1 MATRATA
8 ELAAGASE
16 RSRKL
21 RTQLRASLMGLD
33 VPGAEALLDRL
44 RQVRVEDFDGRS
56 GWRAF
61 TDAERA
67 LRREKEAGRRLELAG
82 EAVRLGLEL
91 FGEPVEVDD
100 AAAAKVVVEPEDLQ
114 LVAYEVLTADTRT
127 EDGGRVPQAQ
137 QEQLSV

>member
-1 MATRATA
+1 
-8 ELAAGASE
+8 
-16 RSRKL
+16 
-21 RTQLRASLMGLD
+21 MGLD
-33 VPGAEALLDRL
+33 VPGSEALLDRL

-61 TDAERA
+61 TDGERA
-67 LRREKEAGRRLELAG
+67 LRREKEAARRFELAG
-82 EAVRLGLEL
+82 EVVRLGLEL

-100 AAAAKVVVEPEDLQ
+100 AAAVKVIVEPEDLQ

-127 EDGGRVPQAQ
+127 EDTGRVPQAQ